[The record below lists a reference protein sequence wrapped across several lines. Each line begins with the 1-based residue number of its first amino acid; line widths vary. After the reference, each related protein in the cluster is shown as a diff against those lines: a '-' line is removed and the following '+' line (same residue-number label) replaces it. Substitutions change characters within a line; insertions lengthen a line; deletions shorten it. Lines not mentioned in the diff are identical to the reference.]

1 MNMKSKEGIINLKPK
16 IKKVTFEVSGK
27 MNVWLEDGRSVIV
40 PLKFFP
46 SIQKLTPLQR
56 KKHVISDGE
65 VIIFDDC
72 DEVYHIEQIL
82 GRYDN
87 YKYRFAS

>member
-1 MNMKSKEGIINLKPK
+1 MKSREGIINLKPK
-16 IKKVTFEVSGK
+16 IKKVTFERMGK
-27 MNVWLEDGRSVIV
+27 MNVLLEDGRIVIV

-46 SIQKLTPLQR
+46 SIQSLTPTQR
-56 KKHVISDGE
+56 KNHVISDGE

-72 DEVYHIEQIL
+72 DEVFHIEQVL
-82 GRYDN
+82 GRYDT